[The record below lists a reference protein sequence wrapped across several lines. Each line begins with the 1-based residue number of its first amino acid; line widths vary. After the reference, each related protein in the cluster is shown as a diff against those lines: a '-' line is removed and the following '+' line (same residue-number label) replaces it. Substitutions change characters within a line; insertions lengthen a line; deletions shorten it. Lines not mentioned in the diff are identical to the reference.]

1 MDKIISLLLPAFNE
15 TIYMVLFS
23 MIFSLLIGIPIGI
36 LLYVTKSNNILPMN
50 KLNKILD
57 LIVNIGRSFPFIIL
71 MILVLPISRFIVG
84 TTIGSTASIVPLSIS
99 AAPFVARI
107 IEGAVSEVDNGIIE
121 AAISLGASKFE
132 IITKVL
138 IPEALPS
145 LIHGITLTIINL
157 IGYSAMA
164 GVIGGGGLG
173 DVAIRYGYQRFQVD
187 IMIISVISIIILVQI
202 VQFTGNSIVSKIT
215 ARRR

>member
-1 MDKIISLLLPAFNE
+1 MDKITSLLLPAFSE

-23 MIFSLLIGIPIGI
+23 VVFSLLIGIPMGI
-36 LLYVTKSNNILPMN
+36 LLYVTKPDNILPMN
-50 KLNKILD
+50 KLNKVLD

-107 IEGAVSEVDNGIIE
+107 IEGAVSEVDRGIIE
-121 AAISLGASKFE
+121 ASISLGASKFE

-145 LIHGITLTIINL
+145 LVHGITLTIINL

-164 GVIGGGGLG
+164 GAIGGGGLG

-187 IMIISVISIIILVQI
+187 IMFISVTSIIILVQI

-215 ARRR
+215 ARRK

>member
-1 MDKIISLLLPAFNE
+1 MDKIISLLLPAFSE
-15 TIYMVLFS
+15 TIYMVSFS
-23 MIFSLLIGIPIGI
+23 VIFSLLIGVPMGI
-36 LLYVTKSNNILPMN
+36 LLYVTKPDNILPMN
-50 KLNKILD
+50 KLNKVLD

-71 MILVLPISRFIVG
+71 MILVLPISRFIIG

-107 IEGAVSEVDNGIIE
+107 IEGAINEVDRGIIE
-121 AAISLGASKFE
+121 ASISLGASKFQ

-138 IPEALPS
+138 IPEAFPS

-164 GVIGGGGLG
+164 GAIGGGGLG

-187 IMIISVISIIILVQI
+187 IMVISVISIIILVQI

-215 ARRR
+215 AKRK

>member
-1 MDKIISLLLPAFNE
+1 MDKIIGLLLPAFNE
-15 TIYMVLFS
+15 TIYMVFFS

-36 LLYVTKSNNILPMN
+36 LLYVTKPDNILPMN

-57 LIVNIGRSFPFIIL
+57 IIVNIGRSFPFIIL

-107 IEGAVSEVDNGIIE
+107 IEGAVSEVDRGIIE
-121 AAISLGASKFE
+121 ASVSLGASKFE

-145 LIHGITLTIINL
+145 LVHGVTLTIINL

-164 GVIGGGGLG
+164 GAIGGGGLG

-202 VQFTGNSIVSKIT
+202 VQFTGNNIVSKIT
-215 ARRR
+215 AKRK

>member
-23 MIFSLLIGIPIGI
+23 AIFSLLIGIPIGI
-36 LLYVTKSNNILPMN
+36 LLYITKPGNILPMN

-57 LIVNIGRSFPFIIL
+57 LIINIGRSFPFIIL

-107 IEGAVSEVDNGIIE
+107 IEGAVSEVDRGIIE
-121 AAISLGASKFE
+121 ASISLGASKFE

-164 GVIGGGGLG
+164 GAIGGGGLG

-202 VQFTGNSIVSKIT
+202 VQFTGNTIVSNIT
-215 ARRR
+215 AKRK

>member
-1 MDKIISLLLPAFNE
+1 MDKIISLLLPAFSE
-15 TIYMVLFS
+15 TIYMVSFS
-23 MIFSLLIGIPIGI
+23 VIFSLLIGVPMGI
-36 LLYVTKSNNILPMN
+36 LLYVTKPDNILPMN
-50 KLNKILD
+50 KLNKVLD

-71 MILVLPISRFIVG
+71 MILVLPISRFIIG

-107 IEGAVSEVDNGIIE
+107 IEGAINEVDRGIIE
-121 AAISLGASKFE
+121 ASISLGASKFQ

-138 IPEALPS
+138 IPEAFPS

-164 GVIGGGGLG
+164 GAIGGGGLG

-187 IMIISVISIIILVQI
+187 IMFISVVSIIILVQI
-202 VQFTGNSIVSKIT
+202 VQFTGNTVVNSINAK
-215 ARRR
+215 RK

>member
-15 TIYMVLFS
+15 TIYMVFFS
-23 MIFSLLIGIPIGI
+23 VIFSLLIGIPMGI
-36 LLYVTKSNNILPMN
+36 LLYVTKPNNILPMN
-50 KLNKILD
+50 KLNKVLD

-71 MILVLPISRFIVG
+71 MILVLPISRFIIG

-107 IEGAVSEVDNGIIE
+107 IEGAVSEVDKGIIE
-121 AAISLGASKFE
+121 ASISLGASKFE

-164 GVIGGGGLG
+164 GAIGGGGLG

-202 VQFTGNSIVSKIT
+202 VQFAGNSVVSKIT
-215 ARRR
+215 ARRK

>member
-1 MDKIISLLLPAFNE
+1 MDKIISLLLPAFNQ
-15 TIYMVLFS
+15 TIYMV
-23 MIFSLLIGIPIGI
+23 IFSTIFALLIGVPIGI
-36 LLYVTKSNNILPMN
+36 LLYVTKPDNILPMK
-50 KLNKILD
+50 KLNKTLD

-107 IEGAVSEVDNGIIE
+107 IEGAINEVDRGIIE
-121 AAISLGASKFE
+121 ASISLGASKFQ
-132 IITKVL
+132 IITRVL
-138 IPEALPS
+138 IPEALPG

-164 GVIGGGGLG
+164 GAIGGGGLG
-173 DVAIRYGYQRFQVD
+173 DVAIRYGYQRFQID
-187 IMIISVISIIILVQI
+187 IMVISVISIIILVQI
-202 VQFTGNSIVSKIT
+202 VQFTGNNIVSKIT
-215 ARRR
+215 AKRK

>member
-1 MDKIISLLLPAFNE
+1 MDKIISLLLPAFNQ
-15 TIYMVLFS
+15 TIYMVVFS
-23 MIFSLLIGIPIGI
+23 VIFSLIIGVPIGI
-36 LLYVTKSNNILPMN
+36 LLYITKPKNILPMKN
-50 KLNKILD
+50 LNKILD
-57 LIVNIGRSFPFIIL
+57 FIINIGRSFPFIIL

-84 TTIGSTASIVPLSIS
+84 TTIGSTASIIPLSIS

-107 IEGAVSEVDNGIIE
+107 IEGALNEVDDGIIE
-121 AAISLGASKFE
+121 AAISLGASKLE
-132 IITKVL
+132 IVTKVL

-164 GVIGGGGLG
+164 GAIGGGGLG

-187 IMIISVISIIILVQI
+187 IMIISVISIITLVQI
-202 VQFTGNSIVSKIT
+202 VQFTGNTIVNNIASK
-215 ARRR
+215 RK

>member
-1 MDKIISLLLPAFNE
+1 MDKIISLLLPAFGE
-15 TIYMVLFS
+15 TIYMVFFS
-23 MIFSLLIGIPIGI
+23 VIFSLLIGIPMGI
-36 LLYVTKSNNILPMN
+36 LLYISKPNNILPMN
-50 KLNKILD
+50 KFNKVLD

-71 MILVLPISRFIVG
+71 MILVLPISRFILG

-99 AAPFVARI
+99 ATPFVARI
-107 IEGAVSEVDNGIIE
+107 IEGAVSEVDRGIIE
-121 AAISLGASKFE
+121 ASISLGASKFE
-132 IITKVL
+132 IVTKVL

-164 GVIGGGGLG
+164 GAIGGGGLG

-187 IMIISVISIIILVQI
+187 VMLISVISIIVLVQI
-202 VQFTGNSIVSKIT
+202 VQFTGNTVVNNINAK
-215 ARRR
+215 RK

>member
-23 MIFSLLIGIPIGI
+23 AIFSLIIGIPTGI
-36 LLYVTKSNNILPMN
+36 LLYVTKPGNLMPMN
-50 KLNKILD
+50 KLNKVLD
-57 LIVNIGRSFPFIIL
+57 LIINIGRSFPFIIL
-71 MILVLPISRFIVG
+71 MILVLPISRFIIG

-107 IEGAVSEVDNGIIE
+107 IEGAVSEVDRGIIE
-121 AAISLGASKFE
+121 ASISLGASKFE

-138 IPEALPS
+138 IPEAFPS

-164 GVIGGGGLG
+164 GAIGGGGLG

-187 IMIISVISIIILVQI
+187 IMIISVVSIIILVQI
-202 VQFTGNSIVSKIT
+202 VQFTGNTIVSNIT
-215 ARRR
+215 AKRK

>member
-15 TIYMVLFS
+15 TIYMVFFS
-23 MIFSLLIGIPIGI
+23 VIFSLIIGIPTGI
-36 LLYVTKSNNILPMN
+36 LLYVTKPGNILSMN
-50 KLNKILD
+50 KLNKVLD
-57 LIVNIGRSFPFIIL
+57 LIINIGRSFPFIIL
-71 MILVLPISRFIVG
+71 MILVLPISRFIIG

-107 IEGAVSEVDNGIIE
+107 IEGAVSEVDRGIIE
-121 AAISLGASKFE
+121 ASISLGASKFE

-164 GVIGGGGLG
+164 GAIGGGGLG

-215 ARRR
+215 ARRK

>member
-1 MDKIISLLLPAFNE
+1 MDRIISLLLPAFNE

-23 MIFSLLIGIPIGI
+23 MIFSLFIGIPVGI
-36 LLYVTKSNNILPMN
+36 LLYVTKPDNILPMN

-107 IEGAVSEVDNGIIE
+107 IEGAVSEVDRGIIE
-121 AAISLGASKFE
+121 ASISLGASKFE

-187 IMIISVISIIILVQI
+187 IMFISVISIIILVQI

-215 ARRR
+215 ARRK

>member
-1 MDKIISLLLPAFNE
+1 MDKIISLLLPAFSE
-15 TIYMVLFS
+15 TIYMVSFS
-23 MIFSLLIGIPIGI
+23 VIFSLFIGVPMGI
-36 LLYVTKSNNILPMN
+36 LLYVTKPDNILPMN
-50 KLNKILD
+50 KLNKVLD

-71 MILVLPISRFIVG
+71 MILVLPISRFIIG

-107 IEGAVSEVDNGIIE
+107 IEGAISEVDRGIIE
-121 AAISLGASKFE
+121 ASISLGASKFQ

-138 IPEALPS
+138 IPEAFPS

-164 GVIGGGGLG
+164 GAIGGGGLG

-187 IMIISVISIIILVQI
+187 IMVISVVSIIILVQI
-202 VQFTGNSIVSKIT
+202 VQFTGNTIVNSINAK
-215 ARRR
+215 RK

>member
-1 MDKIISLLLPAFNE
+1 MDRIISLLVPAFGE
-15 TIYMVLFS
+15 TVYMVALS
-23 MIFSLLIGIPIGI
+23 TIFSLVIGIPIGV
-36 LLYVTKSNNILPMN
+36 LLYVTKPDNILPMKN
-50 KLNKILD
+50 LNKILD

-107 IEGAVSEVDNGIIE
+107 IEGGLNEVDKGIIE
-121 AAISLGASKFE
+121 ASISLGASKLE
-132 IITKVL
+132 IIIKVL

-145 LIHGITLTIINL
+145 LIHGITLTIISL

-164 GVIGGGGLG
+164 GAIGGGGLG

-187 IMIISVISIIILVQI
+187 IMIVSVISIIILVQI
-202 VQFTGNSIVSKIT
+202 IQFIGNKTVASILKKRT
-215 ARRR
+215 

>member
-36 LLYVTKSNNILPMN
+36 LLYITKPNNILPMN

-121 AAISLGASKFE
+121 ASISLGASKFE

-138 IPEALPS
+138 IPESLPS
-145 LIHGITLTIINL
+145 LVHGITLTIINL

-215 ARRR
+215 AKRK

>member
-1 MDKIISLLLPAFNE
+1 MDKIISLLLPAFSE
-15 TIYMVLFS
+15 TIYMVSFS
-23 MIFSLLIGIPIGI
+23 VIFSLLIGVPMGI
-36 LLYVTKSNNILPMN
+36 LLYVTKPDNILPMN
-50 KLNKILD
+50 KLNKVLD

-71 MILVLPISRFIVG
+71 MILVLPISRFIIG

-107 IEGAVSEVDNGIIE
+107 IEGAINEVDRGIIE
-121 AAISLGASKFE
+121 ASISLGASKFQ

-138 IPEALPS
+138 IPEAFPS

-164 GVIGGGGLG
+164 GAIGGGGLG

-187 IMIISVISIIILVQI
+187 IMVISVVSIIILVQI

-215 ARRR
+215 AKRK

>member
-15 TIYMVLFS
+15 TIYMVSFS
-23 MIFSLLIGIPIGI
+23 VIFSLIIGIPTGI
-36 LLYVTKSNNILPMN
+36 LLYVTKPGNILPMN
-50 KLNKILD
+50 KLNKVLD
-57 LIVNIGRSFPFIIL
+57 LIINIGRSFPFIIL
-71 MILVLPISRFIVG
+71 MILVLPISRFIIG

-107 IEGAVSEVDNGIIE
+107 IEGAVSEVDRGIIE
-121 AAISLGASKFE
+121 ASISLGASKFE

-164 GVIGGGGLG
+164 GAIGGGGLG

-202 VQFTGNSIVSKIT
+202 VQFTGNSIVSNIT
-215 ARRR
+215 AKRK

>member
-15 TIYMVLFS
+15 TIYMVFFS
-23 MIFSLLIGIPIGI
+23 VIFSLLIGIPMGI
-36 LLYVTKSNNILPMN
+36 LLYVTKPGNILPMN
-50 KLNKILD
+50 KLNKVLD

-71 MILVLPISRFIVG
+71 MILVLPISRFIIG

-107 IEGAVSEVDNGIIE
+107 IEGAVSEVDKGIIE
-121 AAISLGASKFE
+121 ASISLGASKFE

-164 GVIGGGGLG
+164 GAIGGGGLG

-202 VQFTGNSIVSKIT
+202 IQFTGNSIVSRIT

>member
-36 LLYVTKSNNILPMN
+36 LLYVTKPNNILPMN
-50 KLNKILD
+50 RLNKILD

-107 IEGAVSEVDNGIIE
+107 IEGAVSEVDSGIIE

-145 LIHGITLTIINL
+145 LVHGITLTIINL

-215 ARRR
+215 AKRK

>member
-15 TIYMVLFS
+15 TIYMVFFS
-23 MIFSLLIGIPIGI
+23 VIFSLLIGIPMGI
-36 LLYVTKSNNILPMN
+36 LLYVTKPNNILPMN

-71 MILVLPISRFIVG
+71 MILVLPISRFIIG

-107 IEGAVSEVDNGIIE
+107 IEGAVSEVDKGIIE
-121 AAISLGASKFE
+121 ASISLGASKFE

-164 GVIGGGGLG
+164 GAIGGGGLG

-202 VQFTGNSIVSKIT
+202 IQFTGNSIVSRIT
-215 ARRR
+215 ARRK

>member
-1 MDKIISLLLPAFNE
+1 MDKIISLLLPAFSE
-15 TIYMVLFS
+15 TIYMVSFS
-23 MIFSLLIGIPIGI
+23 VIFSLLIGVPMGI
-36 LLYVTKSNNILPMN
+36 LLYVTKPDNILPMN
-50 KLNKILD
+50 KLNKVLD

-71 MILVLPISRFIVG
+71 MILVLPISRFIIG

-107 IEGAVSEVDNGIIE
+107 IEGAINEVDRGIIE
-121 AAISLGASKFE
+121 ASISLGASKFQ

-138 IPEALPS
+138 IPEAFPS

-164 GVIGGGGLG
+164 GAIGGGGLG

-187 IMIISVISIIILVQI
+187 IMVISVVSIIILVQI
-202 VQFTGNSIVSKIT
+202 VQFTGNTVVNNINAK
-215 ARRR
+215 RK

>member
-1 MDKIISLLLPAFNE
+1 MDRIISLLLPAFNE

-23 MIFSLLIGIPIGI
+23 AIFSLLIGIPTGI
-36 LLYVTKSNNILPMN
+36 LLYVTKPGNILPMN

-57 LIVNIGRSFPFIIL
+57 LIINIGRSFPFIIL
-71 MILVLPISRFIVG
+71 MILVLPISRFIIG

-107 IEGAVSEVDNGIIE
+107 IEGAVSEVDRGIIE
-121 AAISLGASKFE
+121 ASISLGASKFE

-138 IPEALPS
+138 IPEAFPS

-164 GVIGGGGLG
+164 GAIGGGGLG

-202 VQFTGNSIVSKIT
+202 VQFTGNTIVSNIT
-215 ARRR
+215 AKRK

>member
-15 TIYMVLFS
+15 TIYMVFFS
-23 MIFSLLIGIPIGI
+23 VIFSLIIGIPTGI
-36 LLYVTKSNNILPMN
+36 LLYVTKPDNILPMN
-50 KLNKILD
+50 KLNKVLD
-57 LIVNIGRSFPFIIL
+57 LIINIGRSFPFIIL
-71 MILVLPISRFIVG
+71 MILVLPISRFIIG

-107 IEGAVSEVDNGIIE
+107 IEGAVSEVDRGIIE
-121 AAISLGASKFE
+121 ASISLGASKFE

-164 GVIGGGGLG
+164 GAIGGGGLG

-202 VQFTGNSIVSKIT
+202 VQFTGNSIVSRIT
-215 ARRR
+215 ARRK

>member
-15 TIYMVLFS
+15 TIYMVFFS
-23 MIFSLLIGIPIGI
+23 VIFSLLIGIPMGI
-36 LLYVTKSNNILPMN
+36 LLYVTKPGNILPMN
-50 KLNKILD
+50 KLNKVLD

-71 MILVLPISRFIVG
+71 MILVLPISRFIIG

-107 IEGAVSEVDNGIIE
+107 IEGAVSEVDKGIIE
-121 AAISLGASKFE
+121 ASISLGASKFE

-164 GVIGGGGLG
+164 GAIGGGGLG

-202 VQFTGNSIVSKIT
+202 IQFTGNSIVSRIT
-215 ARRR
+215 AKRR

>member
-36 LLYVTKSNNILPMN
+36 LLYVTKPNNILPMN

-215 ARRR
+215 ARRK